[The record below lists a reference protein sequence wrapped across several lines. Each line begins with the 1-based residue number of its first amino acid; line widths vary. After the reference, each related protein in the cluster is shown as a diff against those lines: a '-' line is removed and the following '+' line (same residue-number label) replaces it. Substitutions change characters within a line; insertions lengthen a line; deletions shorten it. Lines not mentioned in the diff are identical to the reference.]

1 MDRRE
6 QITNEVWSAITHGIG
21 VGLSIWLLVLL
32 ILKGIAT
39 QKYCQFYSIS
49 SLWLVL
55 IESILSFDF
64 ISLFIFHQSP
74 SVIPSI

>member
-32 ILKGIAT
+32 TLKKGS
-39 QKYCQFYSIS
+39 QRK
-49 SLWLVL
+49 
-55 IESILSFDF
+55 ILSVLQH
-64 ISLFIFHQSP
+64 I
-74 SVIPSI
+74 

>member
-32 ILKGIAT
+32 TLKPSNMACTCQRSINKYWSDQMLGIT
-39 QKYCQFYSIS
+39 DG
-49 SLWLVL
+49 L
-55 IESILSFDF
+55 
-64 ISLFIFHQSP
+64 
-74 SVIPSI
+74 

>member
-32 ILKGIAT
+32 ILKGS
-39 QKYCQFYSIS
+39 QRK
-49 SLWLVL
+49 
-55 IESILSFDF
+55 ILSVLQH
-64 ISLFIFHQSP
+64 I
-74 SVIPSI
+74 